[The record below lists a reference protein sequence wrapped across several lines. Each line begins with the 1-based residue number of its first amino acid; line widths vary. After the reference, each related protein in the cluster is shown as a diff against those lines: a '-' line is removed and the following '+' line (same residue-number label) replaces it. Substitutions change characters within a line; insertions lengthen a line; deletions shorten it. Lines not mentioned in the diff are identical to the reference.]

1 MPNTYIYSIPQQKS
15 SPGYVV
21 ISTENLPLPEESPI
35 QEEKTEAR
43 AGGAERWS
51 ASAEHWRYINR
62 VRNVANVQ
70 LLLHL
75 ALYEYFD
82 H

>member
-21 ISTENLPLPEESPI
+21 IRPENLPLTEERRI
-35 QEEKTEAR
+35 QEEKTGAR

-51 ASAEHWRYINR
+51 ASAENWRHINT

-75 ALYEYFD
+75 ALYEYFY